1 MNIAVV
7 RGRVLREPTER
18 ELSTGRQVSID
29 VGITYEDGPGESV
42 EVVWT
47 DAPDISKIPRQ
58 GQEVFVAGRVRRR
71 FFRMSSGA
79 TASRMELVADTVL
92 TVGKTR
98 AIERRLAAL
107 VADVEGQGR
116 TFPSHPARPPV
127 GSLSSP

>member
-29 VGITYEDGPGESV
+29 VGVTYEEGPGESV
-42 EVVWT
+42 EVVWS

-71 FFRMSSGA
+71 FFRMSNGA

-92 TVGKTR
+92 TASKTR

-107 VADVEGQGR
+107 VADVEG
-116 TFPSHPARPPV
+116 
-127 GSLSSP
+127 